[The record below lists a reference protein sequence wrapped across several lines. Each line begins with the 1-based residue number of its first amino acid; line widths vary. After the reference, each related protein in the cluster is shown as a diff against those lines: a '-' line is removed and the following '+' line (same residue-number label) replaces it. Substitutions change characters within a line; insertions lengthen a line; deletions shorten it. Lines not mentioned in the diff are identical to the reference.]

1 MPLDQAGL
9 DMGVPSG
16 DFDVAPGRGG
26 FITALERR
34 CQRCA
39 EAMRRFDKW
48 HHDNEWSFNI
58 LGGVILL
65 AGYEVL
71 RLALR

>member
-9 DMGVPSG
+9 GVGITSG
-16 DFDVAPGRGG
+16 GFDVAPRRGR

-58 LGGVILL
+58 LGGAMLL
-65 AGYEVL
+65 IACEIIRTVW
-71 RLALR
+71 